1 MVRLKKVFSFVL
13 SLCMITAFLPVMT
26 VNTGAS
32 TAHSQAEAVE
42 WAKARANEA
51 WYVDVDGYYGC
62 QCVDLILAYYDYLGV
77 SRSHGNACDY
87 AGNALPAGWTRV
99 YSDPQPGDIIVW
111 GPGAMMTPPYV
122 TADSNY
128 GHVGIITGIVSSTQV
143 STVETRS
150 AYNYDPAR
158 AVECRNS
165 NTAACFIRPDFG
177 TKLSASWEGPTVENI
192 TETNAFPKSKITFGV
207 KSYTSKCGIIVRDE
221 NGADVARSDENVDY
235 RSSYVTF
242 YYDINNEL
250 NCILKPGKTYNVC
263 FYTVTN
269 GQEFWSQVVSFTTP
283 HTHIYTDTV
292 INPTCSQKGYTRH
305 TCSCGDGYDDN
316 YTDMIDHAYKIA
328 SETQSGTVLTCVN
341 CGYTYT
347 IEKTGELPSEVP
359 TEKPSDDTGPLYRKT
374 EPATS
379 TEKPTE
385 NSTAPSTEKPTEPST
400 EPSVEPTTKTGGKL
414 EFADNSNINGKIDE
428 ENKKVSIVPSASAGI
443 SLDDFKAMFKDAVSV
458 AGEKIENV
466 FNGMKFTFNG
476 NEYTF
481 ILKGDAS
488 PDGKITAGD
497 ARTILRIAA
506 KLEQPDDV
514 TKESA
519 DINSDGKVTSSEARN
534 VLRFA
539 AKLQNKIYE

>member
-1 MVRLKKVFSFVL
+1 
-13 SLCMITAFLPVMT
+13 
-26 VNTGAS
+26 
-32 TAHSQAEAVE
+32 
-42 WAKARANEA
+42 
-51 WYVDVDGYYGC
+51 
-62 QCVDLILAYYDYLGV
+62 
-77 SRSHGNACDY
+77 
-87 AGNALPAGWTRV
+87 
-99 YSDPQPGDIIVW
+99 
-111 GPGAMMTPPYV
+111 
-122 TADSNY
+122 
-128 GHVGIITGIVSSTQV
+128 
-143 STVETRS
+143 
-150 AYNYDPAR
+150 
-158 AVECRNS
+158 
-165 NTAACFIRPDFG
+165 
-177 TKLSASWEGPTVENI
+177 
-192 TETNAFPKSKITFGV
+192 
-207 KSYTSKCGIIVRDE
+207 
-221 NGADVARSDENVDY
+221 
-235 RSSYVTF
+235 
-242 YYDINNEL
+242 
-250 NCILKPGKTYNVC
+250 
-263 FYTVTN
+263 
-269 GQEFWSQVVSFTTP
+269 
-283 HTHIYTDTV
+283 
-292 INPTCSQKGYTRH
+292 
-305 TCSCGDGYDDN
+305 
-316 YTDMIDHAYKIA
+316 MIDHAYKIA